1 MELAVRDN
9 VIFQMKLE
17 LENRKRILCAKRKQL
32 KHITSENTI
41 LNGVLADYD
50 KYNKYIIKQKQDQ
63 ILFLN
68 MLHEY
73 ITNITTD
80 INITNSQLNESKIE
94 QREILNEINILK
106 SELNELSNDI

>member
-32 KHITSENTI
+32 KQITSENTM

-50 KYNKYIIKQKQDQ
+50 KFNKHIIKQKQEQ

-73 ITNITTD
+73 VTNITKD
-80 INITNSQLNESKIE
+80 INITNSQLNESRIE
-94 QREILNEINILK
+94 QREILNEINSLK
-106 SELNELSNDI
+106 SELNELTNDI